1 MTAEPFLPLLA
12 RWQNFYVIVGSAA
25 GGLTGLQFVVM
36 TLIADARAGGNIHT
50 VRAFGSPTVVHFCMA
65 LLMAAVATAPWNAM
79 PGAAVTWGLCG
90 VAGVVYSLFA
100 ISHAHRQSDYKP
112 DLGDWIWYGLAPVG
126 TYAILALSGLL
137 LLRNAAIGLFVVA
150 GASLALLFIGI
161 HNAWGTVTYVA
172 VQRSKKKK
180 GEVPEE

>member
-1 MTAEPFLPLLA
+1 
-12 RWQNFYVIVGSAA
+12 
-25 GGLTGLQFVVM
+25 
-36 TLIADARAGGNIHT
+36 
-50 VRAFGSPTVVHFCMA
+50 
-65 LLMAAVATAPWNAM
+65 
-79 PGAAVTWGLCG
+79 
-90 VAGVVYSLFA
+90 
-100 ISHAHRQSDYKP
+100 
-112 DLGDWIWYGLAPVG
+112 VG

-161 HNAWGTVTYVA
+161 HNAWDTVTYVA